1 MGQHSI
7 NNPLKRVARNGACLV
22 SDSRQLVKETA
33 HNLDHRI
40 SHTIQIVDDGISSAV
55 LDARLGVSDLSQYA
69 QQKVQETAPI
79 IKTAVVDELR
89 GSYEKAMQ
97 TKDNAGALI
106 QKTAQNID
114 AGLIIATKDA
124 KLEVYDLSQ
133 YAQQKVKET
142 VPKIKTA
149 VIESSQIVKSA
160 YGQYTDILKPIN
172 YSRTGKAV
180 VVGVFVVN
188 GLVQSSTV
196 NSSSNIKFDYRNT
209 SSQFD
214 NFQLTAYKNSKVDSD
229 SSGFIRQVAQYGQT
243 VWTLG
248 QQDGFSVSQW
258 SGVNPGV
265 NPNNILAGQA
275 YNIPTPST
283 PESTPTIAAS
293 NEVPSTSQTTNSVV
307 TPQPSSTPSTP
318 ESTPTIAASNEVP
331 STSQTTNS
339 VVTPQ
344 PSSTP
349 STPEST
355 PTIAASNEVPSTSQ
369 TTNSVVTPQPSST
382 PLTPESTPT
391 IAASNEVPST
401 QNVTPTTTPQSPSTP
416 EPLSSNQP
424 HVIFSHNPLVS
435 QPSSTPLT
443 PESTP
448 TIAASNEVPSTQ
460 NVTPTT
466 TPQPSNQNLNIP
478 NSSGQNKTSIPGLN
492 PAFINPNPLSI
503 SSLKINNPIN
513 TLEGSVTMQEII
525 TYFQKNS
532 TLNDTAIAGIVGNL
546 NYESSLNTE
555 RYENTFPANTLTPAN
570 SLTTA
575 ELNNSSMGWGLAQ
588 ETPAEKIIGWAQNQN
603 LNPNLMSTQA
613 QFIIDNIQNSPTLY
627 EKLMAATNPSDAAY
641 IFMEYY
647 EMPSNYNS
655 APFREAYANQA
666 FSLIQH

>member
-331 STSQTTNS
+331 ST
-339 VVTPQ
+339 
-344 PSSTP
+344 
-349 STPEST
+349 
-355 PTIAASNEVPSTSQ
+355 
-369 TTNSVVTPQPSST
+369 
-382 PLTPESTPT
+382 
-391 IAASNEVPST
+391 

-603 LNPNLMSTQA
+603 LNPDLMSTQT